1 MLTSFLAMANSNLI
15 QSISFFVSGGFM
27 IAMFVFKCIALYT
40 MAKKQNLSGKWM
52 CFVPFLNFIV
62 IGKLIGEAVV
72 WGVKVKNIG
81 LIVCILSFVS
91 FVLSLA
97 YDFKIVADLFYG
109 VKNGQYIVFGNAFL
123 NFLYNIES
131 TAKVINVIL
140 YFFNMILNLAQI
152 VFEVSMIF
160 LIFRKYN
167 PQRAMLFSI
176 LSIFFESLFGI
187 FLFVSRN
194 NDPVDF
200 SAYRVYERR
209 YYGGYPG
216 NNDNGGN
223 GASGN
228 ANGGTPAPDPFP
240 EFDNKSGSGK
250 DNSFYNGGSGE
261 SGNANGNGSG
271 TGGTSGGDDL
281 FDN

>member
-1 MLTSFLAMANSNLI
+1 MLMSFLAIANSAII
-15 QSISFFVSGGFM
+15 QIISLFVQYGLT
-27 IAMFVFKCIALYT
+27 IAAYVFKCIALYT
-40 MAKKQNLSGKWM
+40 MAKKQNLTNKWM
-52 CFVPFLNFIV
+52 CFMPFLNFIV

-81 LIVCILSFVS
+81 VIVCVLTFISSLFSF
-91 FVLSLA
+91 A
-97 YDFKIVADLFYG
+97 YGFKDFADLFLKVPAG
-109 VKNGQYIVFGNAFL
+109 EHVSFANGFL
-123 NFLYNIES
+123 NFLYNIDS
-131 TAKVINVIL
+131 TSKAVNVVL
-140 YFFNMILNLAQI
+140 YFLNMILGLAQI
-152 VFEVSMIF
+152 VFEVSMVF

-200 SAYRVYERR
+200 SSYRVYERR

-216 NNDNGGN
+216 NNGNAQNGGN
-223 GASGN
+223 AQNSGSSNGA
-228 ANGGTPAPDPFP
+228 AEDPFP
-240 EFDNKSGSGK
+240 EFDSKSGFGK
-250 DNSFYNGGSGE
+250 DNSSANGGANDLNGGASG
-261 SGNANGNGSG
+261 ADNGA
-271 TGGTSGGDDL
+271 GGDDL